1 MKIVLVFF
9 FLNCGFLAFGQELF
23 SLEEVDAV
31 RPISQYAIKQWNM
44 NNGLPNN
51 AIMDIQKTSEGFMW
65 LATFNGLTRFDG
77 LEFKVF
83 NRSNTPELITN
94 TISSLAVDHQDN
106 LWIGTNGGGLVKY
119 HKGKF
124 ELFESDSI
132 DSSIITA
139 LEQGGQ
145 NDLWVGTRSGLVKLE
160 NQTISKVNTG
170 ELRDANITALFYDY
184 KQRLWVGTASRGLYL
199 LDNNSTMNLG
209 LRHGLQS
216 NFIRAVFVDSKD
228 NVWVGSDRGVAIIN
242 ADGIQP
248 MDSVEGAP
256 TTFTN
261 RFLEDIHGNIW
272 LASSDGLRRY
282 NQKFEHVDPSQDVGH
297 HIVQSLFQDEET
309 NIWAGTYRMGLH
321 RLNQSKFL
329 LIGKSEGL
337 SNEVI
342 NVTYADD
349 SMCWAGTDA
358 GLICLNEGKINTFS
372 LGRTSSGNRVR
383 DILRD
388 SQGRFW
394 VCTYNGLVQFD
405 NGKVI
410 KKYTVKDGLVSNNTR
425 RIVEDKD
432 GNLWVGTANGLSL
445 YKDGQFLSYG
455 AASGLIDQFIM
466 SIYVGQ
472 DNVLWVGTNGGGTY
486 RLING
491 KFQKALSKDA
501 AQDVVFNITQDDEE
515 ATWLSTN
522 RGIIY
527 LKDTLEFNILPQH
540 GLIGNN
546 VFQVLFKEPGQV
558 WIASDH
564 GIMRAS
570 KEEILRL
577 IEGEINELSETRSFD
592 RSDGLRTGQIT
603 PASLTG
609 STNEGEMWFCTLE
622 GMAILQSSNIPI
634 NEIRANILVTKVLSD
649 ISEHPIDE
657 SAVLPA
663 GNQRLEFHYAGL
675 SYFAP
680 EKVQYKYKLE
690 NFDQNWVNAGS
701 RRAAFYTNIPPGD
714 YQFKVMA
721 SNNDGLWS
729 EFPATVSITQRAY
742 FYQTLWF
749 YLMSGIL
756 LIAFGA
762 FLYYLRAVG
771 LRRRN
776 YQLARMVQERTRSIQ
791 NQNEAIILQKE
802 ELNQLNTVKDKLLSV
817 ISHDLRGPIAAVS
830 GLLGLLKSGHL
841 NYQELIT
848 QSSKLNN
855 EVHSLTYLLDNLLSW
870 SKSQMQGINLNV
882 GTIQLVKVVDECL
895 KATSPISEQK
905 RISVFNNVPAN
916 CYVQT
921 DINLVNLAIRN
932 LVMNALK
939 FTHEQGEI
947 DITAED
953 QDDQV
958 LISVNDNGVGM
969 TPDELSK
976 LFNAESHY
984 SKMGT
989 ANEAGTGIGLLL
1001 CKEFIELDGGK
1012 IWAVSQE
1019 GKGSSFK
1026 FLLKKGAP
1034 ETVTS

>member
-1 MKIVLVFF
+1 
-9 FLNCGFLAFGQELF
+9 
-23 SLEEVDAV
+23 
-31 RPISQYAIKQWNM
+31 
-44 NNGLPNN
+44 
-51 AIMDIQKTSEGFMW
+51 
-65 LATFNGLTRFDG
+65 
-77 LEFKVF
+77 
-83 NRSNTPELITN
+83 
-94 TISSLAVDHQDN
+94 
-106 LWIGTNGGGLVKY
+106 
-119 HKGKF
+119 
-124 ELFESDSI
+124 
-132 DSSIITA
+132 
-139 LEQGGQ
+139 
-145 NDLWVGTRSGLVKLE
+145 
-160 NQTISKVNTG
+160 
-170 ELRDANITALFYDY
+170 
-184 KQRLWVGTASRGLYL
+184 
-199 LDNNSTMNLG
+199 
-209 LRHGLQS
+209 
-216 NFIRAVFVDSKD
+216 
-228 NVWVGSDRGVAIIN
+228 
-242 ADGIQP
+242 
-248 MDSVEGAP
+248 
-256 TTFTN
+256 
-261 RFLEDIHGNIW
+261 
-272 LASSDGLRRY
+272 
-282 NQKFEHVDPSQDVGH
+282 
-297 HIVQSLFQDEET
+297 
-309 NIWAGTYRMGLH
+309 
-321 RLNQSKFL
+321 
-329 LIGKSEGL
+329 
-337 SNEVI
+337 
-342 NVTYADD
+342 
-349 SMCWAGTDA
+349 
-358 GLICLNEGKINTFS
+358 
-372 LGRTSSGNRVR
+372 
-383 DILRD
+383 
-388 SQGRFW
+388 
-394 VCTYNGLVQFD
+394 
-405 NGKVI
+405 
-410 KKYTVKDGLVSNNTR
+410 
-425 RIVEDKD
+425 
-432 GNLWVGTANGLSL
+432 
-445 YKDGQFLSYG
+445 
-455 AASGLIDQFIM
+455 
-466 SIYVGQ
+466 
-472 DNVLWVGTNGGGTY
+472 
-486 RLING
+486 
-491 KFQKALSKDA
+491 
-501 AQDVVFNITQDDEE
+501 
-515 ATWLSTN
+515 
-522 RGIIY
+522 